1 MDTVSPA
8 WCSFE
13 IRKERVF
20 FTPDFRFAM
29 IVGDKSQK
37 YCDESN
43 VQFDWDKSWNDS
55 ESVLNVYRSDLCTLS
70 FGSTVI
76 TALFK

>member
-1 MDTVSPA
+1 MV
-8 WCSFE
+8 FFQ
-13 IRKERVF
+13 KQRV

-29 IVGDKSQK
+29 IVGDKSQE
-37 YCDESN
+37 YCDEINDSD
-43 VQFDWDKSWNDS
+43 VDWDESWND
-55 ESVLNVYRSDLCTLS
+55 SVLNVYRSDLSTLS